1 MSEVKSYID
10 NNQQRFLEEL
20 IEFLRIP
27 SVSANSKF
35 ENEVLRGAEFLEDAL
50 KKAGVDLVEIC
61 PTAGHPIVYAE
72 KIVSTD
78 APTVL
83 VYGHY
88 DVQPADPYELW
99 ESPPFEPV
107 IKNERIYARGSCDDK
122 GQLYMHIKALEILN
136 QQGNP
141 PCNLKFILEGE
152 EEVGSSNM
160 EKFVRENVSRLKSE
174 VILISDTAIISND
187 TPSITVG
194 LRGLSYVEVEI
205 TGPNRD
211 LHSGVYGG
219 AVANPINVLCK
230 MISSLID
237 DQGRITIPG
246 YYHNVKELTSEERNK
261 IAEVPFDLDSYK
273 EEIGIADVEGEEGFT
288 TLERTGIRPTLD
300 VNGIWGGYTGEGAK
314 TVLPSKAYA
323 KISMRLVPHQDDE
336 EITKLFTE
344 HFTSIAPDSVT
355 VNVTPLHGGKPAVT
369 PTDSTAFQAASRAF
383 EQAWDK
389 TPIPTRDGG
398 SIPIVSLFTEVLGV
412 NTVLMG
418 FGLDSDAI
426 HSPNESYGIF
436 NYLKGI
442 ETIVL
447 FHHHFAA
454 LSK

>member
-1 MSEVKSYID
+1 
-10 NNQQRFLEEL
+10 
-20 IEFLRIP
+20 
-27 SVSANSKF
+27 
-35 ENEVLRGAEFLEDAL
+35 
-50 KKAGVDLVEIC
+50 
-61 PTAGHPIVYAE
+61 
-72 KIVSTD
+72 
-78 APTVL
+78 
-83 VYGHY
+83 
-88 DVQPADPYELW
+88 
-99 ESPPFEPV
+99 
-107 IKNERIYARGSCDDK
+107 
-122 GQLYMHIKALEILN
+122 
-136 QQGNP
+136 
-141 PCNLKFILEGE
+141 
-152 EEVGSSNM
+152 
-160 EKFVRENVSRLKSE
+160 
-174 VILISDTAIISND
+174 
-187 TPSITVG
+187 
-194 LRGLSYVEVEI
+194 
-205 TGPNRD
+205 
-211 LHSGVYGG
+211 
-219 AVANPINVLCK
+219 
-230 MISSLID
+230 MISSLVD

-246 YYHNVKELTSEERNK
+246 YYHKVKELTSEERTK
-261 IAEVPFDLDSYK
+261 IAEAPFDLDSYK
-273 EEIGIADVEGEEGFT
+273 EEIGIADVQGEEGFT

-323 KISMRLVPHQDDE
+323 KISMRLVPHQDDK

-369 PTDSTAFQAASRAF
+369 PTDSTAFQAASMAF